1 MDAKKFYDTVRDMRK
16 AQIKYFSTRDNIVL
30 QEAKRLEAIIDNE
43 IKRVDEITQNKKYPK
58 IF

>member
-1 MDAKKFYDTVRDMRK
+1 MDARRFYETVRDMRK
-16 AQIKYFSTRDNIVL
+16 AQIKYFKTRDNIVL

-43 IKRVDEITQNKKYPK
+43 IKRVEEITQNQQYPK